1 MSHVFA
7 GYHVVFVTKNRQNV
21 IPLSERRTL
30 YNYLYGVLTR
40 FGCTTFRINGMGDH
54 VHLAFDLNPRYALS
68 DVVRDLK
75 RGSSIAMGK
84 EGKFPHFDGWAR
96 GFFGCSFSPADKDR
110 IVAYITNQ
118 EEHHA
123 GKALEAELEW
133 LSVKAEIKF
142 ILEDYK

>member
-75 RGSSIAMGK
+75 RGSSITMGK
-84 EGKFPHFDGWAR
+84 KGKFPHFEGWAR
-96 GFFGCSFSPADKDR
+96 GFLDVVSLRLIR
-110 IVAYITNQ
+110 I
-118 EEHHA
+118 
-123 GKALEAELEW
+123 G
-133 LSVKAEIKF
+133 LSLTSQIKKNIMRVKH
-142 ILEDYK
+142 